1 MSETGIMAQM
11 VYVFAIVGFV
21 LVLAT
26 TALAIIGTE
35 WLKSIDWSSK
45 FREASLTRTDAESSK
60 PQLPEPADPETTIQ
74 RRSTRG
80 GGLTELAKST
90 STPYWINLQGGPR
103 PGGATAIRFA
113 FIAVDTWRDDPP
125 RINLDELLDRD
136 AQNADDWAV
145 RSDVEHYPRPLR
157 RQLRQSHLSHDD
169 QATIDEMRAHPIG
182 KLAYFACSTATA
194 IELSASWRHDIFD
207 DRMIRVD
214 LDAEVAEISRSC
226 TRLRNSVDKLGPR
239 PTGELGDDPDILAIH
254 EGRSQ
259 VHDERL
265 GLLLQR
271 LQAFARYRAGIEQ
284 VDRQLAKLE
293 WVIKIG
299 TEDDSDEYLVAA
311 EDELGSERL
320 NQAAEEFDTVSG
332 AIIDSML
339 TDAKKLSRIVRYS

>member
-1 MSETGIMAQM
+1 M
-11 VYVFAIVGFV
+11 VYVSAIVGFV
-21 LVLAT
+21 LVFAM
-26 TALAIIGTE
+26 TALAMVGTE
-35 WLKSIDWSSK
+35 WLKSINWSDK
-45 FREASLTRTDAESSK
+45 FREASLPRATTTPPK
-60 PQLPEPADPETTIQ
+60 PRIPDPDDPGPLPQ
-74 RRSTRG
+74 RQPVRG
-80 GGLTELAKST
+80 DGLTDLAKT
-90 STPYWINLQGGPR
+90 TTTPYWINLQGGPR
-103 PGGATAIRFA
+103 PGGAIAIRFA
-113 FIAVDTWRDDPP
+113 FIAVDTWRDDTP
-125 RINLDELLDRD
+125 RIDLTDLLDRD
-136 AQNADDWAV
+136 AGKADDWAF
-145 RSDVEHYPRPLR
+145 RSDEDHYPRPLR
-157 RQLRQSHLSHDD
+157 RQLRRSHLSHAD

-182 KLAYFACSTATA
+182 RLAYFACSSATA

-207 DRMIRVD
+207 DKMIRVD

-226 TRLRNSVDKLGPR
+226 VRLRNSVDKLGPR
-239 PTGELGDDPDILAIH
+239 PTGDLGDDPDILAIH

-284 VDRQLAKLE
+284 VDKQLAKLE
-293 WVIKIG
+293 WVIKVG

-320 NQAAEEFDTVSG
+320 IHAAEEFDTVSG

>member
-1 MSETGIMAQM
+1 M
-11 VYVFAIVGFV
+11 VYVSAIVGFV
-21 LVLAT
+21 LVFAT
-26 TALAIIGTE
+26 TALAFVGTE
-35 WLKSIDWSSK
+35 WLKSMNWSGK
-45 FREASLTRTDAESSK
+45 FKEASLPR
-60 PQLPEPADPETTIQ
+60 ADPPPTKPRIQAPEDPDPIPQ
-74 RRSTRG
+74 RRTIRG
-80 GGLTELAKST
+80 DGLTDLAKT
-90 STPYWINLQGGPR
+90 TNTPYWINLQGGPR
-103 PGGATAIRFA
+103 PGGAIAIRFA
-113 FIAVDTWRDDPP
+113 FIAVDTWRDESP
-125 RINLDELLDRD
+125 RIDLTDLLDRN
-136 AQNADDWAV
+136 AGSADDWAV
-145 RSDVEHYPRPLR
+145 RSDEDHYPRLLR
-157 RQLRQSHLSHDD
+157 RQLRQSHLSQSD
-169 QATIDEMRAHPIG
+169 QTTIDEMRAHPIG

-207 DRMIRVD
+207 DKMIRVD

-226 TRLRNSVDKLGPR
+226 ARLRNSVDKLGPR

-293 WVIKIG
+293 WVIKVG
-299 TEDDSDEYLVAA
+299 TDDDTDEYLVAA